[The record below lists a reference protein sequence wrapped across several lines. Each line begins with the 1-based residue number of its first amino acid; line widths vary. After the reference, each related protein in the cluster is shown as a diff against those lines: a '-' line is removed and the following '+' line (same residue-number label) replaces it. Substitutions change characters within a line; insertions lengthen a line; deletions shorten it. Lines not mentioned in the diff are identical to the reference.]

1 MRDRHFKSIRDMH
14 TLAVQVESGDLE
26 KCELDVRI
34 ESLKTF
40 VSKFRLEQEAVVD
53 TLIMNDNID
62 EFDKA
67 DEPVSKSVEEM
78 YFKIK
83 HIISRLSKKESQSTT
98 IVAPTLSAFPKI
110 ELPKFNGDI
119 LSWSLFRDTF
129 LNAVHENP
137 DISDILRFQY
147 LLMCVTGLA
156 LTIVKTFPLS
166 SSNYKLA
173 WGALLNR
180 YNNQRLLATVHVDK
194 LLLNQ

>member
-53 TLIMNDNID
+53 TLIMNDNIE

-83 HIISRLSKKESQSTT
+83 HIISRLSKKESQSTM

-137 DISDILRFQY
+137 DISDLLRFQY